1 MQDTPIAPSLLEV
14 LPLVFVMVAGPQI
27 LSAIFLS
34 TSDEWRRNS
43 AAFVAGAGLSITF
56 VVTVAYVLGIGAV
69 GQGTSNT
76 TFSAIILVVLL
87 VAMIYTYR
95 TRATA
100 EPPTWMGKLGTA
112 TPQFSFR
119 LGFLLLGFFP
129 TNLLTSVAVGSYL
142 AATGSQ
148 WVDALSFV
156 FATLLVLGT
165 PALVLLAFGERA
177 EAALPKARNWMETNS
192 WVVNEVVIVFFI
204 GLSLSNLLG

>member
-43 AAFVAGAGLSITF
+43 AAFVTGAGLSITL
-56 VVTVAYVLGIGAV
+56 VISVAYVLGIGAV

-112 TPQFSFR
+112 TPQFSDR
-119 LGFLLLGFFP
+119 K
-129 TNLLTSVAVGSYL
+129 SVV
-142 AATGSQ
+142 
-148 WVDALSFV
+148 
-156 FATLLVLGT
+156 
-165 PALVLLAFGERA
+165 
-177 EAALPKARNWMETNS
+177 
-192 WVVNEVVIVFFI
+192 
-204 GLSLSNLLG
+204 